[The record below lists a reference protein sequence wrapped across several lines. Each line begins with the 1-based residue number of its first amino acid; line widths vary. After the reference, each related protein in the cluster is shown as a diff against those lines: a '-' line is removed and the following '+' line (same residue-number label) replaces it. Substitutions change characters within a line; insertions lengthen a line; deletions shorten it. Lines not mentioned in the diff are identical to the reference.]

1 MRSSISLVLI
11 SICFSVKIVPCY
23 SPFIFLPV
31 LYKVSGTYLV
41 LNALIELRNA
51 SLEIKNSTPLITP
64 SGNELILIF
73 LIALEQRL
81 IILATS
87 PLVE

>member
-1 MRSSISLVLI
+1 M
-11 SICFSVKIVPCY
+11 
-23 SPFIFLPV
+23 
-31 LYKVSGTYLV
+31 SGTYLV

-87 PLVE
+87 PLVD